1 MSDLELVHWAGG
13 IWRVVD
19 RPVPRESQWELPP
32 QDMRVLIRWVY
43 GPRPSKGIFHWTE
56 AETLAPLSPLEVIAL
71 AATDEAWLYG
81 A

>member
-1 MSDLELVHWAGG
+1 
-13 IWRVVD
+13 
-19 RPVPRESQWELPP
+19 
-32 QDMRVLIRWVY
+32 MRVLIRWVY